1 MGFFGKIKQFLGIGT
16 IKMELEMQPTVDLES
31 KLITGK
37 LKVTGKSDQSIKDIE
52 LSFDESFST
61 GKSDA
66 KSTSKLNWGKMTLQ
80 GFEIKKDE
88 VKEIEFELPFSYAKS
103 SNEAMA
109 DKGGIVGGLGKVGTF
124 LDGEKQKYEL
134 TATANVKGVTL
145 PPLVSKELKKAKK

>member
-16 IKMELEMQPTVDLES
+16 IKMELDVQPSVDLES
-31 KLITGK
+31 RLIQGK
-37 LKVTGKSDQSIKDIE
+37 LKVTGKSDQAIKDIE
-52 LSFDESFST
+52 LSFDETFST

-66 KSTSKLNWGKMTLQ
+66 KSSSKLNWGKMTLA
-80 GFEIKKDE
+80 GFDIKKDE

>member
-16 IKMELEMQPTVDLES
+16 IKMELDMQPTVDLES

>member
-1 MGFFGKIKQFLGIGT
+1 MGFIGKIKQFFGIGT
-16 IKMELEMQPTVDLES
+16 IKMELDMQPTVDLES

-37 LKVTGKSDQSIKDIE
+37 LKVTGKSDQIIKNIE

-88 VKEIEFELPFSYAKS
+88 VKEIDFELPFSYAKS

-124 LDGEKQKYEL
+124 LDGEKQKYEI